1 MIASDLAMEAIR
13 ASGQDASDDAAIKT
27 KLELQLSAYGRAVE
41 PVGDNTDVTEEM
53 MP

>member
-1 MIASDLAMEAIR
+1 MEALR
-13 ASGQDASDDAAIKT
+13 VSGQDARDDAAIKT

-41 PVGDNTDVTEEM
+41 PVDDNSEVTEEM